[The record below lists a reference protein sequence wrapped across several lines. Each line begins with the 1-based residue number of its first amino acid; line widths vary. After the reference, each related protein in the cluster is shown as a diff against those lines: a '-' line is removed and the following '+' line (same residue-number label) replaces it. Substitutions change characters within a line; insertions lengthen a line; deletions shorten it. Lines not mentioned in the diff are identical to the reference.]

1 MKKKKHTIEETEILC
16 YLTNFPTPRMQK
28 KIKVAAGCGKV
39 TVVYWKRSAVD
50 FKSGLPDN
58 ILEIPVAAS
67 WGNNRGFCRI
77 VAFMIFALK
86 SWSLLHRIQKV
97 KKVYVNYLDVLLVAC
112 LRFGKRD
119 IEFIYAVGDLASVQY
134 GGHPLI
140 TGTVKFLEKMLMKR
154 VSVLILSSPFFWS
167 EYYDQIY
174 RGRWELIENMPEQRI
189 WENFRGKQ
197 AGKPCVVGY
206 IGWIRDGRPIK
217 CLLTAV
223 KELREEGYD
232 IRVFFAGFGPDDQE
246 IRETAADL
254 DFVSFYGHYQ
264 YDKDAPN
271 LYATV
276 DIIFSVYD
284 ISVKNGKILLPN
296 RFYECAI
303 CGLPI
308 IVAKETKLE
317 NYMDKY
323 GIGYSVD
330 YLSVSDMKE
339 ALISHISGDA
349 RATQIKK
356 ALESIDKSGFFYDQY
371 YPVLTAIFKIDRRP
385 GRA

>member
-50 FKSGLPDN
+50 FKSGLPDS

-86 SWSLLHRIQKV
+86 SWPLLHRIQKV

-154 VSVLILSSPFFWS
+154 VSVLILSSPFFW
-167 EYYDQIY
+167 
-174 RGRWELIENMPEQRI
+174 
-189 WENFRGKQ
+189 
-197 AGKPCVVGY
+197 
-206 IGWIRDGRPIK
+206 
-217 CLLTAV
+217 
-223 KELREEGYD
+223 
-232 IRVFFAGFGPDDQE
+232 
-246 IRETAADL
+246 
-254 DFVSFYGHYQ
+254 
-264 YDKDAPN
+264 
-271 LYATV
+271 
-276 DIIFSVYD
+276 
-284 ISVKNGKILLPN
+284 
-296 RFYECAI
+296 
-303 CGLPI
+303 
-308 IVAKETKLE
+308 
-317 NYMDKY
+317 
-323 GIGYSVD
+323 
-330 YLSVSDMKE
+330 
-339 ALISHISGDA
+339 
-349 RATQIKK
+349 
-356 ALESIDKSGFFYDQY
+356 
-371 YPVLTAIFKIDRRP
+371 
-385 GRA
+385 

>member
-1 MKKKKHTIEETEILC
+1 MSHSIEETDILC

-39 TVVYWKRSAVD
+39 TVVYWKRQAVD
-50 FKSGLPDN
+50 FRSGLPDR

-67 WGNNRGFCRI
+67 CGNNRGFCRI

-86 SWSLLHRIQKV
+86 SWSMMRRVSKV
-97 KKVYVNYLDVLLVAC
+97 RKVYINYLDVLLVSR
-112 LRFGKRD
+112 LRFRKRN

-140 TGTVKFLEKMLMKR
+140 TGPVKFLEKMLMKK
-154 VSVLILSSPFFWS
+154 VSMLILSSPFFWS
-167 EYYDQIY
+167 EYYQHIY
-174 RGRWELIENMPEQRI
+174 RGRWALVENMPEKKI
-189 WENFRGKQ
+189 WKNFLGKQ
-197 AGKPCVVGY
+197 DKKTCVVGY
-206 IGWIRDGRPIK
+206 IGWIRDSRPIK

-223 KELREEGYD
+223 KELRREGYD

-246 IRETAADL
+246 IRKTAADL

-264 YDKDAPN
+264 YDKEAPD
-271 LYATV
+271 LYSRV

-296 RFYECAI
+296 RFYECI
-303 CGLPI
+303 VCGLPI
-308 IVAKETKLE
+308 IVAKETKLQ
-317 NYMDKY
+317 NYMDQY
-323 GIGYSVD
+323 GIGYAVD

-339 ALISHISGDA
+339 ALISHVSGDA
-349 RATQIKK
+349 RSVKIKN
-356 ALESIDKSGFFYDQY
+356 ALDAIDKSGFFMTNTI
-371 YPVLTAIFKIDRRP
+371 PF
-385 GRA
+385 